1 MPTGPIYIFPRPHSS
16 MFFRSMTLLSL
27 FASQKHRLI
36 VTLSFI
42 WRFPETRLI
51 IKFIHENTPRCR
63 SQFADGKFTFTIL
76 FNASVLPGY
85 RRQFLSRLPRIA
97 SETPLTT
104 WRRKQ
109 VKNDDLIRAR
119 CHITIHRNSSPSRL
133 WSAGLQKAIDGY
145 KRFSVS
151 NSERLGA
158 LRYMDST
165 LYTEIS
171 RFPDFLVT

>member
-1 MPTGPIYIFPRPHSS
+1 

-27 FASQKHRLI
+27 FAPQKHRLI

-109 VKNDDLIRAR
+109 VKNDDLIRAQ
-119 CHITIHRNSSPSRL
+119 CHITIHWNSSDYGQRVCKKQL
-133 WSAGLQKAIDGY
+133 MATNDFQCQIAN
-145 KRFSVS
+145 
-151 NSERLGA
+151 NSE
-158 LRYMDST
+158 
-165 LYTEIS
+165 LYGTWIVHFTPKS
-171 RFPDFLVT
+171 PRFPDFLVT